1 MCCKSKQTFVFRTVI
16 LSRISE
22 VDKVLQVY
30 KKDFYLLARGH
41 LTSSCRPQSQPFR
54 DKNYSEPAT
63 DSRMVPRYSDSMIIG
78 SCKDNSKG

>member
-41 LTSSCRPQSQPFR
+41 LTPSCRPQSQPFR
-54 DKNYSEPAT
+54 DKNHSEPAT
-63 DSRMVPRYSDSMIIG
+63 DSGMVPRYSDSMIIG